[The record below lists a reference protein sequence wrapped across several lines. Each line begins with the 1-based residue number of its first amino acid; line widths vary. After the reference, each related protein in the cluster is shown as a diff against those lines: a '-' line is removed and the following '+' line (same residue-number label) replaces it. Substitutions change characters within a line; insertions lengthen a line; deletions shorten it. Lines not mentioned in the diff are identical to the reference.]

1 MKKFLMSLCAM
12 LAMASSTFADD
23 TFSVDP
29 VMLPATY
36 DADVVVR
43 FSFDEVCPGYTFDLT
58 LPSKLEFV
66 TDAGDVIYTAGNC
79 YPEGSSITTNFEGG
93 KLHVAWL
100 HTGGKTLTEQSGV
113 LVSFKVKVKVGQTI
127 TDDDLPLIGTL
138 INGTVSNDGGQV
150 DHVADSEFSITITD
164 LPVLDENSPAAPSNT
179 VDEID
184 MLVKR
189 TINANEWSTI
199 CLPFDMEEDQLK
211 AAFGDD
217 VQLMEYNTYAL
228 EKEGSVVKSIT
239 INFDEVDLE
248 EDGLEANTPYLIKT
262 SQKVTEFEVT
272 APIEVD
278 EVKVGSTKKGLFIG
292 SYQAGTTVPAK
303 SLFLSEDKF
312 WYSVGLTKMKAF
324 RCYFTFKEVLDAY
337 NQDTAAPVFINIGGE
352 TTRLEQLNIDNDDD
366 NYYTLD
372 GRAVKT
378 PGKGVY
384 IHRGKKIIIK

>member
-1 MKKFLMSLCAM
+1 
-12 LAMASSTFADD
+12 
-23 TFSVDP
+23 
-29 VMLPATY
+29 
-36 DADVVVR
+36 
-43 FSFDEVCPGYTFDLT
+43 
-58 LPSKLEFV
+58 
-66 TDAGDVIYTAGNC
+66 
-79 YPEGSSITTNFEGG
+79 
-93 KLHVAWL
+93 
-100 HTGGKTLTEQSGV
+100 
-113 LVSFKVKVKVGQTI
+113 
-127 TDDDLPLIGTL
+127 
-138 INGTVSNDGGQV
+138 
-150 DHVADSEFSITITD
+150 
-164 LPVLDENSPAAPSNT
+164 
-179 VDEID
+179 

-217 VQLMEYNTYAL
+217 VQLMEYSSYDL

-278 EVKVGSTKKGLFIG
+278 EVKVGSNKKGLFIG

-303 SLFLSEDKF
+303 NLFLSEDKF

-352 TTRLEQLNIDNDDD
+352 TTRLEQLNIDNNDD